1 MLAFASSTNVSQSI
15 FVPPNMLPK
24 RRIAA
29 SSSGR
34 HEAWFALA
42 LASDTVHC
50 FFAPM
55 DRYVGAA
62 ARFAASFADIAH
74 EEGAARVVAKMHLAS
89 TKMLDTWHFRGVA
102 GARLAF

>member
-1 MLAFASSTNVSQSI
+1 MADHRARHSSAVRPAHGKGVIMLAFASSTNVSQSI

-74 EEGAARVVAKMHLAS
+74 EEGAA
-89 TKMLDTWHFRGVA
+89 
-102 GARLAF
+102 